1 MRIVHRLFVV
11 GAALFVG
18 GIGFVIASARAA
30 HAAPAYEAP
39 MAAPAA
45 SGKQI
50 MKTTVG
56 PAAATVFGA
65 VGTTISFAG
74 TEEKAPRNDKEWQE
88 VENSATALIG
98 AGRLLMTKRSFGQNE
113 EWMKMSQALV
123 AASKVSLAAAR
134 ARNAGELLAS
144 GEALYAACVNCH
156 RM

>member
-1 MRIVHRLFVV
+1 
-11 GAALFVG
+11 
-18 GIGFVIASARAA
+18 
-30 HAAPAYEAP
+30 
-39 MAAPAA
+39 
-45 SGKQI
+45 

-65 VGTTISFAG
+65 VGTTISFEG

-88 VENSATALIG
+88 VENSATALIE
-98 AGRLLMTKRSFGQNE
+98 AGKLLMTRRSFGQNG
-113 EWMKMSQALV
+113 EWAKMSQALV

-134 ARNAGELLAS
+134 AKNADQLLAS